1 MPGIL
6 PVWYIVPG
14 ILPVWYVMPV
24 PPSSG
29 TPSSLVHSAGVSS
42 QSSTWCRLDFAA
54 GLGFREALHA
64 YSYRAPTS
72 AAAVRVR
79 ELYVVAPG
87 TEAWRAHARV
97 TMGM

>member
-1 MPGIL
+1 MVGGGEVVRELAEDP
-6 PVWYIVPG
+6 
-14 ILPVWYVMPV
+14 
-24 PPSSG
+24 
-29 TPSSLVHSAGVSS
+29 
-42 QSSTWCRLDFAA
+42 AA

-64 YSYRAPTS
+64 YSYRAPAS

-87 TEAWRAHARV
+87 TEAWRALARV